1 MPTEEVNQA
10 NDVSKVAKDL
20 SSMPFGSMIGGPLSA
35 CIDAQE
41 QAATSTVNFIRSV
54 GFSKEN
60 PDEVVNVS
68 FKYKRDDKYVE
79 LTVPLLTIV
88 PIPFIAIDTVN
99 ISFKANLKSVDSEVR
114 NEKDTSTDYTA
125 GSSSYRG
132 LGNYCAS
139 RHRSVMYGSVSNK
152 KDSVATQKSTYS
164 VEATIDIN
172 VVAHQES
179 MPAGL
184 SKVLEMLNQAIF
196 LKDVEPSD
204 VVKEKDKEKEK
215 EK

>member
-1 MPTEEVNQA
+1 MA
-10 NDVSKVAKDL
+10 NKIDTTPSTVATSAL
-20 SSMPFGSMIGGPLSA
+20 QSLPFGTIIGGPLQA
-35 CIDAQE
+35 CVEAQTNAA
-41 QAATSTVNFIRSV
+41 QATWKFIQEVGLTKDENGAARATY
-54 GFSKEN
+54 
-60 PDEVVNVS
+60 VS
-68 FKYKRDDKYVE
+68 FSYRKNGRE
-79 LTVPLLTIV
+79 ATMNIPLLTIV

-114 NEKDTSTDYTA
+114 KEKDTSTDNTA
-125 GSSSYRG
+125 GFSTYRG

-204 VVKEKDKEKEK
+204 EEKEKEK

>member
-1 MPTEEVNQA
+1 MA
-10 NDVSKVAKDL
+10 NKIDTTPSTVATSAL
-20 SSMPFGSMIGGPLSA
+20 QSLPFGTIIGGPLQA
-35 CIDAQE
+35 CVEAQTNAA
-41 QAATSTVNFIRSV
+41 QATWKFIQEVGLTKDENGAARATY
-54 GFSKEN
+54 
-60 PDEVVNVS
+60 VS
-68 FKYKRDDKYVE
+68 FSYRKNGRE
-79 LTVPLLTIV
+79 ATMNIPLLTIV

-114 NEKDTSTDYTA
+114 KEKDTSTDNTA
-125 GSSSYRG
+125 GFSTYRG

-196 LKDVEPSD
+196 LK
-204 VVKEKDKEKEK
+204 EK
-215 EK
+215 

>member
-1 MPTEEVNQA
+1 MA
-10 NDVSKVAKDL
+10 NKIDTTPSTVVTSAL
-20 SSMPFGSMIGGPLSA
+20 QSLPFGTIIGGPLQA
-35 CIDAQE
+35 CVEAQTNAA
-41 QAATSTVNFIRSV
+41 QATWKFIQEVGLTKDENGAARATY
-54 GFSKEN
+54 
-60 PDEVVNVS
+60 VS
-68 FKYKRDDKYVE
+68 FSYRKNGRE
-79 LTVPLLTIV
+79 ATMNIPLLTIV

-114 NEKDTSTDYTA
+114 KEKDTSTDNTA
-125 GSSSYRG
+125 GFSTYRG

-204 VVKEKDKEKEK
+204 EEKEKEK